1 MNDRALIRTGL
12 VGGAVAAICCATP
25 FLAIVLGA
33 LGLSA
38 WAAKADYVL
47 IPVLLV
53 SVALVGAG
61 LYRRQGSTV
70 RREPVGDNT
79 RSLQRE

>member
-47 IPVLLV
+47 IPVLLG
-53 SVALVGAG
+53 SVALVGIG
-61 LYRRQGSTV
+61 LYRRQASATCC
-70 RREPVGDNT
+70 EPGGNDT
-79 RSLQRE
+79 RSPKS